1 MAKKLKLNVGAK
13 GKFAQSGGESG
24 TATGG
29 ELGKV
34 IKDSAQE
41 IWLAGLGAYSRA
53 QEEGAKVFETLV
65 KAGQDLQQKTH
76 GVAGT
81 TVEAM
86 ASRAAGTWGKLEQVF
101 EDRVSRSLGRL
112 GVPSKNEL
120 KDLSDKIAELNQ
132 SVQALLGQQ
141 KPALKKR
148 AGVTAAATG
157 AAKSLAGKAVKE
169 VKKAAKPVIRRAT
182 KTAAS
187 MRNTAT
193 DIVAETVA
201 KTVQRTMGRGPK
213 R

>member
-13 GKFAQSGGESG
+13 AKATESSSTAGGD
-24 TATGG
+24 
-29 ELGKV
+29 LGKV

-120 KDLSDKIAELNQ
+120 RDLSDKIAELNK
-132 SVQALLGQQ
+132 SVQVLMGQQ
-141 KPALKKR
+141 KPAPKKR
-148 AGVTAAATG
+148 TTATG
-157 AAKSLAGKAVKE
+157 TAKSLT
-169 VKKAAKPVIRRAT
+169 AKPVIRRAT
-182 KTAAS
+182 KTVTS
-187 MRNTAT
+187 MRDAT
-193 DIVAETVA
+193 TGMVADTVA
-201 KTVQRTMGRGPK
+201 KTMQRSVRSIRK

>member
-13 GKFAQSGGESG
+13 AKADESSSAAGGD
-24 TATGG
+24 
-29 ELGKV
+29 LGKV

-120 KDLSDKIAELNQ
+120 QDLSDKIAELNK
-132 SVQALLGQQ
+132 SVQALMGQQ
-141 KPALKKR
+141 KPAPKKR
-148 AGVTAAATG
+148 MTATG
-157 AAKSLAGKAVKE
+157 TAKSLAGKAVKE

-182 KTAAS
+182 KTATS
-187 MRNTAT
+187 MRDAAS
-193 DIVAETVA
+193 DMVADTVA
-201 KTVQRTMGRGPK
+201 KTVQRSVRSIRK

>member
-13 GKFAQSGGESG
+13 AKAIESSSAAGGD
-24 TATGG
+24 
-29 ELGKV
+29 LGKV

-120 KDLSDKIAELNQ
+120 RDLSDKIAELNK
-132 SVQALLGQQ
+132 SVQVLMGQQ
-141 KPALKKR
+141 KPAPKKR
-148 AGVTAAATG
+148 TTATG
-157 AAKSLAGKAVKE
+157 TAKSL
-169 VKKAAKPVIRRAT
+169 AAKPVIRRTT
-182 KTAAS
+182 KTVTS
-187 MRNTAT
+187 MRDAAT
-193 DIVAETVA
+193 GMVADTVA
-201 KTVQRTMGRGPK
+201 KTMQRSVRSIRK

>member
-1 MAKKLKLNVGAK
+1 MAKKLKLNLGSK
-13 GKFAQSGGESG
+13 GKSVPTGGDGSG
-24 TATGG
+24 TTG

-65 KAGQDLQQKTH
+65 KAGQDLQRKTQ
-76 GVAGT
+76 GAAGP

-86 ASRAAGTWGKLEQVF
+86 ASRAADTWSKLEHVF

-112 GVPSKNEL
+112 GVPNKSEL
-120 KDLSDKIAELNQ
+120 HELSDKITELNK
-132 SVQALLGQQ
+132 SVQALMTQQ
-141 KPALKKR
+141 KPAARKP
-148 AGVTAAATG
+148 ASATG
-157 AAKSLAGKAVKE
+157 AARSLAGKAVKE

-182 KTAAS
+182 
-187 MRNTAT
+187 RTAT
-193 DIVAETVA
+193 AMRDTATGIVAETVA
-201 KTVQRTMGRGPK
+201 KTVRKTMGSSPK

>member
-13 GKFAQSGGESG
+13 GRSAAGG
-24 TATGG
+24 TGG
-29 ELGKV
+29 GDAPGGDLGKV

-65 KAGQDLQQKTH
+65 KAGQDLQQRTQ

-86 ASRAAGTWGKLEQVF
+86 ASRAAGTWSKLEQVF
-101 EDRVSRSLGRL
+101 EDRVSRSMGRL
-112 GVPSKNEL
+112 GVPSRNEL
-120 KDLSDKIAELNQ
+120 KELSDKITELNK
-132 SVQALLGQQ
+132 SVQALLAEQ
-141 KPALKKR
+141 KPAAKKR
-148 AGVTAAATG
+148 MSATG
-157 AAKSLAGKAVKE
+157 TATSLASKAVKE

-182 KTAAS
+182 KTAAQV
-187 MRNTAT
+187 RNTAT
-193 DIVAETVA
+193 DMVAETVA
-201 KTVQRTMGRGPK
+201 KTVQRTMGRNPK